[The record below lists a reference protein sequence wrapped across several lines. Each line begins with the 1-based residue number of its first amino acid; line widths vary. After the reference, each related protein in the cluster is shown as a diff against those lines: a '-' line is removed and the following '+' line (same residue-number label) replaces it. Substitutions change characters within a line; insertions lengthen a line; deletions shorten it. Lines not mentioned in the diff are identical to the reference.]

1 MDKPI
6 AGIAAFLQAGSA
18 FMFFAAGA
26 FGPGDAALLL
36 GPALASG
43 AAGLM
48 LWGRAVRSDAGQR
61 REPPAVPPP
70 SSRVEEILAGL
81 QEDVAQLREDREF
94 YRALYGN
101 DAVAERSLPGRSRP
115 ERG

>member
-18 FMFFAAGA
+18 FMFFAVGA
-26 FGPGDAALLL
+26 FGPGDAVLLL
-36 GPALASG
+36 APATASG
-43 AAGLM
+43 IAGLM
-48 LWGRAVRSDAGQR
+48 LWGRAVKSEPKERK
-61 REPPAVPPP
+61 EPPAIQGQSP
-70 SSRVEEILAGL
+70 RLEEILAGL

-94 YRALYGN
+94 YRALYGS
-101 DAVAERSLPGRSRP
+101 DAVAQRPLPGRPGP